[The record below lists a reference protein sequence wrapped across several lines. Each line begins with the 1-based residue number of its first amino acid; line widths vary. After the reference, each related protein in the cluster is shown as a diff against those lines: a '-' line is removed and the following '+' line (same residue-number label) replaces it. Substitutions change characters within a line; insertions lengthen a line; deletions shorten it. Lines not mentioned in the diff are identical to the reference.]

1 MQSGTFNFTAS
12 DNLSLFGRVWQ
23 SELTPVKGVVNL
35 VHGLGEHSGR
45 YAHIAEA
52 LTKAGYHFIAFDL
65 RGHGLSKGK
74 RGHTPNYDQL
84 LDDVSLFL
92 EKSKQIVNADLPN
105 FLYGHSLGGGIVI
118 NYGLRRENTL
128 KGVIAT
134 DPALELAFKPSGVKL
149 WLGRLMANL
158 APKFSLDNEL
168 ETDALSRDAAIV
180 KAYTDDALVHR
191 RISAKLVTELLDSG
205 EYALEHAADWDMPL
219 LLMHGTADRISSGE
233 ASRVFAEN
241 AKSGVTLRLWDG
253 YYHEIH
259 NDIGKADVIA
269 AMIDWLDIQIG

>member
-1 MQSGTFNFTAS
+1 MQSGTFNFKAS
-12 DNLSLFGRVWQ
+12 DNLTLFGRVWQ
-23 SELTPVKGVVNL
+23 SEVAPAKGVVNL

-65 RGHGLSKGK
+65 RGHGLSEGK
-74 RGHTPNYDQL
+74 RGHTPDFDQI
-84 LDDVSLFL
+84 LDDVDRFL
-92 EKSKQIVNADLPN
+92 AKSNQIVNADLPN

-118 NYGLRRENTL
+118 NYGLRRQNTL

-134 DPALELAFKPSGVKL
+134 DPALELAFKPSGLKIWFGNL
-149 WLGRLMANL
+149 LANL
-158 APKFSLDNEL
+158 APAFSMDNGLEL
-168 ETDALSRDAAIV
+168 AALSRDAAIV
-180 KAYTDDALVHR
+180 KAYQDDALVHSKM
-191 RISAKLVTELLDSG
+191 SAKLGVALLDSG
-205 EYALEHAADWDMPL
+205 RYAMDHAQEWTLPL
-219 LLMHGTADRISSGE
+219 LLMHGTADRITSPQ
-233 ASRVFAEN
+233 ASQTFAEK